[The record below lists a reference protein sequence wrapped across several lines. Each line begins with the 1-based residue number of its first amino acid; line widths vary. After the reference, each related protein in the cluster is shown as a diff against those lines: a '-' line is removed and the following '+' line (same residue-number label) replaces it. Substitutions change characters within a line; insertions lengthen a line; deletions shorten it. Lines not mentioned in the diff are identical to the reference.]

1 MAKQKR
7 KKTRPARADSAQGG
21 FSSAHFA
28 QGQGGY
34 WDESRKPLTS
44 LAFLL
49 PLILLYQIQIARLL
63 ATSEG
68 VLTNRAHL
76 GMVRLLELVG
86 MSPKALFLPGFLLI
100 AILLTQH
107 AWSRRPWRVD
117 LATVVRMHGESL
129 GWAFAVLVASQLL
142 LRAAPVAASGVDF
155 ASLPLASRIAVAI
168 GAGLYEEL
176 IFRMTMFYAI
186 GTLFH
191 DLLGLSRKHAMAIAV
206 GLSSILFMGYHS
218 IHDESGAV
226 VWSLAFFYF
235 AAGIAFGLIYAR
247 RGFGIA
253 AGTHAFYDIATALL
267 AATAARGAT

>member
-7 KKTRPARADSAQGG
+7 KKTTPARADSAQGG
-21 FSSAHFA
+21 FSSGWSGGRAR
-28 QGQGGY
+28 GGY
-34 WDESRKPLTS
+34 WEDSRKPLAS

-63 ATSEG
+63 ATSNG

-76 GMVRLLELVG
+76 GMVRLLEFVG

-107 AWSRRPWRVD
+107 AWSRLPWRVD
-117 LATVVRMHGESL
+117 LGTVVRMYGESI

-142 LRAAPVAASGVDF
+142 LRVAPAAGVVDF
-155 ASLPLASRIAVAI
+155 ASLPLASRIAVSI

-176 IFRMTMFYAI
+176 IFRMTLFYAI

-191 DLLGLSRKHAMAIAV
+191 DLLGLTRSAAMWIAV
-206 GLSSILFMGYHS
+206 VMSSILFMGYHS
-218 IHDESGAV
+218 IHDAAGSV
-226 VWSLAFFYF
+226 VWSLAAFYF
-235 AAGIAFGLIYAR
+235 VAGMAFGLLYVR
-247 RGFGIA
+247 RGFGIV
-253 AGTHAFYDIATALL
+253 AGTHAFYDIATAFI
-267 AATAARGAT
+267 AAAAAP